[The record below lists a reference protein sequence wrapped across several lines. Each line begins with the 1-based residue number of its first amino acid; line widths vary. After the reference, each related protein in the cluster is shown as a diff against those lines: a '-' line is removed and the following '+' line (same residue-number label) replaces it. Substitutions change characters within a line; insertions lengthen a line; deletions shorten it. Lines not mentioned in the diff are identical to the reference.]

1 MTSYRL
7 LLLATAILFST
18 GGAVIKAASLTSWQ
32 VASFRSAV
40 AALTLLVL
48 LPAARRGWR
57 WRVWPVGA
65 TYAGTLVFFVLS
77 NRLTTGA
84 NAIFLQSTGPLYML
98 LLSPWLL
105 HERIRRRDAIFMAAM
120 AGGMVLIFLGGETAA
135 TTAPDPPAGNRI
147 GVLCGMSWAFT
158 LAGLRRLGKHS
169 EGNFALNAVV
179 AGNVIA
185 FVAALPMAL
194 PLGRMTWSDALVL
207 GYLGIFQIGLAYFCL
222 TIAIRHVPAV
232 EASTLLLL
240 EPALNPVWTW
250 LVHGERPTAWAI
262 AGGAAILVA
271 TLVHTVRTARADAP
285 LPGS

>member
-105 HERIRRRDAIFMAAM
+105 HERIRRRDASD
-120 AGGMVLIFLGGETAA
+120 TK
-135 TTAPDPPAGNRI
+135 DRSI
-147 GVLCGMSWAFT
+147 GRSTWVGRFT
-158 LAGLRRLGKHS
+158 ITL
-169 EGNFALNAVV
+169 
-179 AGNVIA
+179 
-185 FVAALPMAL
+185 
-194 PLGRMTWSDALVL
+194 SDLDGCI
-207 GYLGIFQIGLAYFCL
+207 GY
-222 TIAIRHVPAV
+222 TSR
-232 EASTLLLL
+232 
-240 EPALNPVWTW
+240 
-250 LVHGERPTAWAI
+250 
-262 AGGAAILVA
+262 AILNIIK
-271 TLVHTVRTARADAP
+271 
-285 LPGS
+285 